1 MANVSDR
8 IPLKCV
14 FVSNYTEHSKDRCT
28 AFDVAFLTEA
38 NRYVEYQPVPRGQAV
53 TPEVQGQ
60 YMSLMSEYQLTAR
73 TRIFFC
79 GVGEKEPIRLI
90 FRAFA
95 QPLGIKIR
103 NVTPDAIVRRICH
116 LHENFINKYDKK
128 LGRYRKDKEPKK
140 YYLQQVWRKLI
151 KQELCPWITAAYDQ
165 HIRKR
170 GYREYRYRKQLVR
183 LGMYYMLEVA
193 RKRSYD
199 LVARGKKNRRTAELL
214 AKETAPVPPVPLAPP
229 APPEQE
235 FRTGLFS

>member
-1 MANVSDR
+1 MANVGDR
-8 IPLKCV
+8 INLKCV
-14 FVSNYTEHSKDRCT
+14 LVSNYTEHSKDRCT
-28 AFDVAFLTEA
+28 AFDIAFLTEN
-38 NRYVEYQPVPRGQAV
+38 NRYVEYQLVTRGEAV

-60 YMSLMSEYQLTAR
+60 YMSLMSEYQLMAR

-79 GVGEKEPIRLI
+79 GIGEKEPVRLI

-103 NVTPDAIVRRICH
+103 NITPDCIVKRICH

-128 LGRYRKDKEPKK
+128 LGRYRKDKKPKK
-140 YYLQQVWRKLI
+140 YYLQQVWRKLV
-151 KQELCPWITAAYDQ
+151 KQGLCPWITDAYDQ
-165 HIRKR
+165 HLKKR
-170 GYREYRYRKQLVR
+170 RYREYRYRKQLVR

-199 LVARGKKNRRTAELL
+199 IAARRKKSQRDAELF
-214 AKETAPVPPVPLAPP
+214 AKETAAVQTQARPPS
-229 APPEQE
+229 EQE